1 MSFVDSS
8 IAAAVADRVATVTV
22 ASTVA
27 AIRGATAAPPD
38 KLQVLPYAVILPSS
52 DRVEHY
58 ASARKVTCSFTVRLY
73 LGSPQDFA
81 RRFPA
86 LHTYRTA
93 LRDIFVGDVTLGGLV
108 DLATVD
114 STRIGADMYA
124 GDEFVTVEA
133 TVTCVKGESL
143 DYQA

>member
-1 MSFVDSS
+1 MTFLDSS
-8 IAAAVADRVATVTV
+8 VASAIAARVATVSV
-22 ASTVA
+22 ASSVA

-38 KLQVLPYAVILPSS
+38 KLAVLPYAVVLPSS

-58 ASARKVTCSFTVRLY
+58 ASARKIVCYFTVRLY

-108 DLATVD
+108 DLASVE
-114 STRIGADMYA
+114 STRIGADSYA
-124 GDEFVTVEA
+124 GDDYVTVEA

-143 DYQA
+143 DYHA